1 MAFDIKFYVNTSEL
15 NKIHKDITDIVTL
28 RGTLKDQTS
37 IIDPGVLIQGSL
49 TSFVG
54 ANYAYIEVFGRY
66 YYIHDIISVTNNLIE
81 IYLHCDVLMSFADA
95 ILENTGI
102 VSRQENNWNLYLDD
116 GSFKTYSD
124 PMIITKV
131 FPNGFTSQ
139 SFALLVAGS

>member
-15 NKIHKDITDIVTL
+15 NKIRKDLTDIATFS
-28 RGTLKDQTS
+28 GTLKDQTS
-37 IIDPGVLIQGSL
+37 IVDPVVLIQGSL

-54 ANYAYIEVFGRY
+54 ANYAYIASFGRY

-81 IYLHCDVLMSFADA
+81 IHMHCDVLMSFADA

-124 PMIITKV
+124 PMIVTKV
-131 FPNGFTSQ
+131 FPNGFTPQ
-139 SFALLVAGS
+139 SFALIVAGS